1 MALKCAQMTLADQT
15 ANASEVR
22 PGHLYVVATPIGN
35 LGDLSPRATRVLS
48 QVDRIC
54 AEDTRTSTVLL
65 SRFGISRPLQALH
78 EHNESAVTQKLIADL
93 QAGASLAL
101 ISDAGTPLISDPGFV
116 LVRAAR
122 AAGVPVI
129 AVPGPCAAIAAL
141 SIAGIASDSFL
152 FLGFLPAKAAAR
164 RQSLQALSAESRT
177 MLFYESSH
185 RIQQTLADIAITLGQ
200 RRRLCLAREITKR
213 FEQSVTLPAEEMH
226 AWLEADANRLKG
238 EFVLVV
244 EGAAQ
249 QSRDQADGERLLRL
263 LLKELPPSRAARVAS
278 EFTGQK
284 RRELFALALEC
295 NGDTA
300 DQNAEE

>member
-1 MALKCAQMTLADQT
+1 MTLADQT

-35 LGDLSPRATRVLS
+35 LGDLSPRAMQVLS